1 MIAGE
6 IPEVEE
12 ILPLAPAQAGML
24 LELTRG
30 DAPEGAYL
38 GVLRFTLD
46 GPLDPQAFATA
57 LRATAAARDV
67 FRLSFEWEGLKQP
80 VQLLHPQT
88 DLPVIIEDWTG
99 RQEAEISERAE
110 KERARGC
117 NLRQAPLSRAV
128 LLRLAPDR
136 HVCLWVLHHLICDGW
151 SARILLQAV
160 MSHLGGQPVPA
171 APPFRDL
178 LAWQVSRDDSGAE
191 AFFRDY
197 LAGLAPPT
205 PVAIPAAAPSG
216 ASTRIEV
223 RRLPVDPALDRAVST
238 LARNLRVTPPA
249 VFSALLAVQLR
260 RFGAGED
267 VVFGQTASGRPP
279 DLAGADTMVGPFVS
293 TLPTRLQI
301 DPQAPVAELI
311 RQASADALTRRPF
324 ETAALRDVMRW
335 SGLGAGGPLYHTLF
349 VYQGLPPVPP
359 EGAGP
364 RLRDLSTDV
373 TSPDAMAL
381 LYHPGAAP
389 ALDLHVNREVHDPDT
404 AEAFARDYLD
414 LVAEAVQHPETP
426 VAALARRIA
435 KPPAPEPA
443 ARVSFPTLP
452 QAIAA
457 HAARDP
463 DAPALRCGDEQM
475 TYGALMQAAE
485 GVAAALAEAGI
496 GPGDI
501 VPVAMARS
509 TTCVAAMLGVML
521 RGAAYVVLDLSYPRA
536 HLQSILDTV
545 AAKAVLTRP
554 EDEGRIAWT
563 DLPRLHPGPGR
574 VPAEPLTGEEIAYVL
589 FTSGSQGRPKGVLV
603 SHANLAYSTGVRR
616 QVYGGDPAAF
626 LILSPLGFDSSVAG
640 LYWALASG
648 GVAVLSPPEAT
659 RDLTALARLIH
670 STGPSHMLCLPGL
683 YQHLLDTAAAGD
695 LAALDTVIV
704 AGEPLPP
711 ALIAAHRDRLGA
723 RLFNEYGPTEATV
736 WCTAF
741 DTAAHSGGDDVPIG
755 RAIPGSRVT
764 ITDPDGAPLP
774 DGTLGEI
781 TVSGPGVAAGYLGGP
796 DIDSGAFSGVG
807 DTRAYRT
814 GDLGVRRPDGVVL
827 YRGRCDAQVKIRGH
841 RVELAEIEAALG
853 TLPDLG
859 DCVVLAEDAPGGT
872 RLVAVVQTG
881 DPAAIRAALTARL
894 PAHMVP
900 AEIRV
905 IPDLPRLPNGKIDR
919 RGLLELCP
927 AMPPDVREPDGYVAA
942 QLAGIWQGLLNIDR
956 VGPDDNFFDLG
967 GDSLLAMRAV
977 FAAEAAGLPLAA
989 HEIFDHPVL
998 SQLAARIEARPAGQV
1013 ITTDDGLLARLHPE
1027 GDADPFLMIHGSPEM
1042 CAHLGHALGPDT
1054 PLWFQFSSYLR
1065 GPVPRGQDIAAMVAA
1080 LKPLART
1087 LFDGRPVRLGGYSMG
1102 AVLAI
1107 ELARQLRNEGC
1118 EVPFV
1123 FLLDPSWDCGG
1134 TNAPAAVTAAHRAK
1148 SALLSRALNI
1158 GARLGLGDAER
1169 LRLSAVGHY
1178 YRAALLAYRPAGYDG
1193 PVHLVMSRDGTALL
1207 DPGGWLPKTCPNR
1220 RDTRL
1225 EVSHFDLQHD
1235 TDALFAWTALLTRM
1249 LLEEAEP

>member
-38 GVLRFTLD
+38 GVVRFTLD
-46 GPLDPQAFATA
+46 GPLDPQAFADA

-80 VQLLHPQT
+80 VQLLHPQA
-88 DLPVIIEDWTG
+88 DLPVTIEDWTG
-99 RQEAEISERAE
+99 RQEAEIAQRAE
-110 KERARGC
+110 QERARGC
-117 NLRQAPLSRAV
+117 DLRHAPLSRAV

-136 HVCLWVLHHLICDGW
+136 HVCLLVLHHLICDGW
-151 SARILLQAV
+151 SARILLQEV
-160 MSHLGGQPVPA
+160 MARLAGQPVLA

-178 LAWQVSRDDSGAE
+178 LAWQASRDDSGEE

-197 LAGLAPPT
+197 LAGLAPPV
-205 PVAIPAAAPSG
+205 PVAIPAGVPSG
-216 ASTRIEV
+216 PRARIDV
-223 RRLPVDPALDRAVST
+223 RRLPVDPALDRAVGT
-238 LARNLRVTPPA
+238 LARHLRVTPPA

-260 RFGAGED
+260 RFGAGDD
-267 VVFGQTASGRPP
+267 VVFGQTASGRPQ

-293 TLPTRLQI
+293 TLPTRLRI
-301 DPQAPVAELI
+301 DPRAPVAELI
-311 RQASADALTRRPF
+311 RQAGAHAQARRPF

-335 SGLGAGGPLYHTLF
+335 SGLGAGVPLYHTLF

-359 EGAGP
+359 QGAEP
-364 RLRDLSTDV
+364 RLSDLSTDV

-389 ALDLHVNREVHDPDT
+389 ALDLHVNRQVHDPDA

-414 LVAEAVQHPETP
+414 LVAEAVKHPETP

-435 KPPAPEPA
+435 TAPTPEPA
-443 ARVSFPTLP
+443 ATVDFPPLP

-457 HAARDP
+457 HAARAP
-463 DAPALRCGDEQM
+463 GAPALRCGDERM
-475 TYGALMQAAE
+475 TYGALMAAAE
-485 GVAAALAEAGI
+485 GVAATLAGAGI

-536 HLQSILDTV
+536 HLQGILDTV

-554 EDEGRIAWT
+554 EDEDLIAWT

-574 VPAEPLTGEEIAYVL
+574 GPAVPLTGEEIAYVL
-589 FTSGSQGRPKGVLV
+589 FTSGSQGRPKGVRV

-616 QVYGGDPAAF
+616 QVYGSDPSAF

-648 GVAVLSPPEAT
+648 GEAVLSPPEAT
-659 RDLTALARLIH
+659 RDLTALARLIR
-670 STGPSHMLCLPGL
+670 STRPSHMLCLPGL
-683 YQHLLDTAAAGD
+683 YRHLLDTATPED
-695 LAALDTVIV
+695 LAALHTVIV

-711 ALIAAHRDRLGA
+711 SLIAAHRDRLGA

-741 DTAAHSGGDDVPIG
+741 DTAQHDGGDDVPIG
-755 RAIPGSRVT
+755 RAIPGSR
-764 ITDPDGAPLP
+764 IAIADPDGAPLP

-781 TVSGPGVAAGYLGGP
+781 IVSGPGVAAGYLGTP
-796 DIDSGAFSGVG
+796 DIDGGAFSGQW
-807 DTRAYRT
+807 DARSYRT
-814 GDLGVRRPDGVVL
+814 GDLGMRRPDGIVL
-827 YRGRCDAQVKIRGH
+827 YRGRCDTQVKIRGH
-841 RVELAEIEAALG
+841 RVELAEVEAALG
-853 TLPDLG
+853 ALPDLG
-859 DCVVLAEDAPGGT
+859 DRVVLAEDAPAGT

-881 DPAAIRAALTARL
+881 DPATIRATLAARL

-900 AEIRV
+900 AEVRV

-919 RGLLELCP
+919 RGLLDRRPAELP
-927 AMPPDVREPDGYVAA
+927 ETSAPEGYVAR
-942 QLAGIWQGLLNIDR
+942 QLAEIWEGLLNTDLI
-956 VGPDDNFFDLG
+956 GPDDNFFDLG

-989 HEIFDHPVL
+989 HEIFAYPVL
-998 SQLAARIEARPAGQV
+998 SQLAAVVEARPAGQK

-1027 GDADPFLMIHGSPEM
+1027 GRSDPFLMIHGSPEM

-1080 LKPLART
+1080 LKPLALR
-1087 LFDGRPVRLGGYSMG
+1087 LFDGRPVRLGGYSLG

-1107 ELARQLRNEGC
+1107 ELARQLRDEGC
-1118 EVPFV
+1118 KVPFV
-1123 FLLDPSWDCGG
+1123 FLLDPSWECGG
-1134 TNAPAAVTAAHRAK
+1134 SHAPAARRVAHRAK
-1148 SALLSRALNI
+1148 SALLSRALDL
-1158 GARLGLGDAER
+1158 GARLGVGDAER

-1178 YRAALLAYRPAGYDG
+1178 YRAALLAYHPARYDG

-1207 DPGGWLPKTCPNR
+1207 DPGGWLAGTCPNR

-1225 EVSHFDLQHD
+1225 EVNHFDLQHD
-1235 TDALFAWTALLTRM
+1235 TDALFAWTTLLTRM
-1249 LLEEAEP
+1249 LQDEAEP